1 MNKKWMLYGA
11 NGYTGK
17 LVAAEA
23 KKRGLTPILAGRTE
37 EAIKP
42 LADELGFEYRI
53 FSLTDH
59 RELEEALSDID
70 IISLCA
76 GPFSAT
82 SDPVIKACLVTKT
95 HYVDIT
101 GEMDVFVRAHSYQEQ
116 AKTAGVVICPGV
128 GFDVIPTDCVAARL
142 KEELPDA
149 THLSLGFDSRSGFS
163 PGTAKTSIEGF
174 KGGNRIR
181 RDGVIKKVSM
191 AYKVREI
198 DFGKGLKK
206 AAVIPWGDVATA
218 FYSTEIPNIEVF
230 MPAFSSMGRL
240 KLLNFLRPV
249 IALPFVQSRMKQKIE
264 KTVPGPTEE
273 QRKKYITY
281 VWGKVKNR
289 NNETRTARITVANGY
304 DVTVYG
310 VLASVEYLD
319 KYTGDGGYYTPSLL
333 MGKDLIESFPGSEK
347 MKITE

>member
-17 LVAAEA
+17 LIAAEA
-23 KKRGLTPILAGRTE
+23 EKRGLTPILAGRTLE
-37 EAIKP
+37 SIKP

-53 FSLTDH
+53 FPLTDH
-59 RELEEALSDID
+59 QALEEALSDID
-70 IISLCA
+70 IVALCA

-101 GEMDVFVRAHSYQEQ
+101 GEMDVFVRAHSFQEQ
-116 AKTAGVVICPGV
+116 AKAAGVVVCPGV

-142 KEELPDA
+142 KEQLPDA
-149 THLSLGFDSRSGFS
+149 THLCLGFDSRSGFS

-181 RDGVIKKVSM
+181 KDGVIKKVSM

-218 FYSTEIPNIEVF
+218 YYSTNIPNVEVF
-230 MPAFSSMGRL
+230 MPAFSSMRRL
-240 KLLNFLRPV
+240 KLLNLLRPI

-273 QRKKYITY
+273 QRKKYVTH
-281 VWGKVKNR
+281 VWGEVKNR
-289 NNETRTARITVANGY
+289 KNETRTARITVANGY

-310 VLASVEYLD
+310 VLASIEFLD
-319 KYTGDGGYYTPSLL
+319 SYTGEGGYYTPSLL
-333 MGKDLIESFPGSEK
+333 MGKDLIERFSGSQK
-347 MKITE
+347 MTITE